1 MCVFSRLHKLLQMA
15 NKTKLILYLESAFWK
30 GSACVL
36 FLVGSAFFKVF
47 LTRVFLRIDLI
58 ANNTAP
64 IEGCLVIVSV

>member
-36 FLVGSAFFKVF
+36 FLVGSAFF
-47 LTRVFLRIDLI
+47 
-58 ANNTAP
+58 
-64 IEGCLVIVSV
+64 